1 MRQFVKYVL
10 ATITGIFLMMVVFG
24 IFIFSVATGLA
35 SSVNK
40 KVAMPDNTIL
50 ELEIKNMIV
59 DNSSDDP
66 FQYFIAGGQDL
77 SSTSVSKIRNTLR
90 QAKGD
95 DKVKGVFLKIGPFD
109 GGFASLQEIR
119 QSISDFKTSGKFVY
133 AHADYLDEKGFYLAS
148 AADSLFMNPAGDFFL
163 NGFSSNIIY
172 FKEALDKMGVKM
184 QAIRVG
190 EYKGAVE
197 PYVTNTM
204 SEENKSQI
212 QAYIDE
218 LYSIFITEAA
228 QGIDMPAKELRAM
241 ADNFT
246 IKSVDDAVDKGLV
259 NATLFIDEVK
269 AQFAKRSGLDQDEL
283 KFVSYK
289 RYHAPFNKDVEIEK
303 DKRIALIYA
312 DGEIGMGK
320 GVYGSIGS
328 EGLSETL
335 RKVRND
341 KSISAVVLRINSPG
355 GSSLASD
362 IIWREVKLTQ
372 ETKPVIVS
380 MGDVAASGG
389 YYIAVAA
396 DTIVAQ
402 PSTVTGS
409 IGVFLIMPNA
419 QELMEDKLGLH
430 TQTVKTGPYADFG
443 SIDRPL
449 KEEERGFLQG
459 YADRVYSDFITKV
472 AEGRSM
478 AKDSVDKIA
487 KGRVWVATQAKEL
500 NLVDVLGNLDTA
512 IQIAKWKAGITKKVR
527 LDIYPKP
534 QNPIEMLMNYKG
546 QIKTN
551 ALKEELGPIYGFWK
565 MLSQYAS
572 SESKGVNVQMRLPFE
587 LQLN

>member
-24 IFIFSVATGLA
+24 IFIFSVAIGLA

-283 KFVSYK
+283 KFVS
-289 RYHAPFNKDVEIEK
+289 
-303 DKRIALIYA
+303 
-312 DGEIGMGK
+312 
-320 GVYGSIGS
+320 
-328 EGLSETL
+328 
-335 RKVRND
+335 
-341 KSISAVVLRINSPG
+341 
-355 GSSLASD
+355 
-362 IIWREVKLTQ
+362 
-372 ETKPVIVS
+372 
-380 MGDVAASGG
+380 
-389 YYIAVAA
+389 
-396 DTIVAQ
+396 
-402 PSTVTGS
+402 
-409 IGVFLIMPNA
+409 
-419 QELMEDKLGLH
+419 
-430 TQTVKTGPYADFG
+430 
-443 SIDRPL
+443 
-449 KEEERGFLQG
+449 
-459 YADRVYSDFITKV
+459 
-472 AEGRSM
+472 
-478 AKDSVDKIA
+478 
-487 KGRVWVATQAKEL
+487 
-500 NLVDVLGNLDTA
+500 
-512 IQIAKWKAGITKKVR
+512 
-527 LDIYPKP
+527 
-534 QNPIEMLMNYKG
+534 
-546 QIKTN
+546 
-551 ALKEELGPIYGFWK
+551 
-565 MLSQYAS
+565 
-572 SESKGVNVQMRLPFE
+572 
-587 LQLN
+587 

>member
-24 IFIFSVATGLA
+24 IFVFSVAIGLA
-35 SSVNK
+35 STAKK
-40 KVAMPDNTIL
+40 KVTMPDNTIL
-50 ELEIKNMIV
+50 ELDIKNMIV
-59 DNSSDDP
+59 DNHRDDP
-66 FQYFIAGGQDL
+66 LEYFMAGGQDL
-77 SSTSVSKIRNTLR
+77 SSTSVSQISRALKN
-90 QAKGD
+90 AKLD

-109 GGFASLQEIR
+109 GGFASLQDIR
-119 QSISDFKTSGKFVY
+119 QSIADFKESGKFVY
-133 AHADYLDEKGFYLAS
+133 AHADFMDEKGFYLAS
-148 AADSLFMNPAGDFFL
+148 IADSLFMNPAGDFFL

-190 EYKGAVE
+190 EFKGAVE
-197 PYVTNTM
+197 PYTSTSM
-204 SEENKSQI
+204 SDENREQI

-218 LYSIFITEAA
+218 LYSIFISETA
-228 QGIDMPAKELRAM
+228 QGINKSPEDLRALS
-241 ADNFT
+241 DNFS
-246 IKSVDDAVDKGLV
+246 IQSIDDAVKEKLV

-269 AQFAKRSGLDQDEL
+269 EQFGIRSGIEQEDL

-289 RYHAPFNKDVEIEK
+289 KYHAPSNSKDEIEK

-312 DGEIGMGK
+312 NGEIGMGK
-320 GVYGSIGS
+320 GNTDMIGS

-335 RKVRND
+335 RKVRNN

-372 ETKPVIVS
+372 EVKPVIVS

-389 YYIAVAA
+389 YYIAAAA

-402 PSTVTGS
+402 PSTITGS

-419 QELMEDKLGLH
+419 QVLMEDKLGLR

-443 SIDRPL
+443 SVDRPL
-449 KEEERGFLQG
+449 RDEERSFLQG
-459 YADRVYSDFITKV
+459 YANRVYSDFIRKV
-472 AEGRSM
+472 ASGRNM
-478 AKDSVDKIA
+478 IKDSVDKIA
-487 KGRVWVATQAKEL
+487 KGRVWVGTQAKEL

-527 LDIYPKP
+527 LDVYPKA
-534 QNPIEMLMNYKG
+534 QNPFEMLMNYRG
-546 QIKTN
+546 QVKTN
-551 ALKEELGPIYGFWK
+551 TLKEELGPVYGFWQ
-565 MLSQYAS
+565 MLSKYAS
-572 SESKGVNVQMRLPFE
+572 MKTQGIDVQMRLPFE
-587 LQLN
+587 LQLK